1 MSAECSVEAQ
11 RMEVALQDKEQS
23 DYESNLPFCVMVPSS
38 SRSRTR
44 GFQPL
49 NREFEPP
56 WDHHYE
62 RKAQLDN
69 MVATYIIKIIRM
81 RRLRINNNWDIR
93 FRMYI

>member
-1 MSAECSVEAQ
+1 MLAE
-11 RMEVALQDKEQS
+11 MEKIL
-23 DYESNLPFCVMVPSS
+23 FMVPSS

-69 MVATYIIKIIRM
+69 IVATCIIKIIRI
-81 RRLRINNNWDIR
+81 RRYTNQ
-93 FRMYI
+93 